1 MCTRKYAQGYLMQ
14 HCCLQKKAKNNLNS
28 HYYKWVKLYT
38 AVAMNNKN
46 EQKNVER
53 KRKLKNSVV
62 SFIQKFET

>member
-53 KRKLKNSVV
+53 KNG
-62 SFIQKFET
+62 